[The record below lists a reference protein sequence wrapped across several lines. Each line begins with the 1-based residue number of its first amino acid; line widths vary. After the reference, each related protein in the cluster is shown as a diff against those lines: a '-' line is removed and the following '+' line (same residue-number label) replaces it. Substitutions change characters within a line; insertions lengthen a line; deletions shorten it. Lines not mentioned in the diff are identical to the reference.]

1 MKIAENIKSPTLEN
15 LTEKPS
21 EQTVE
26 DPLAGSKLKGLDT
39 LFPLGLGGI
48 HSTPQN
54 PGMAADC
61 RISIAKSPVL
71 LELNL

>member
-26 DPLAGSKLKGLDT
+26 DPL
-39 LFPLGLGGI
+39 
-48 HSTPQN
+48 
-54 PGMAADC
+54 
-61 RISIAKSPVL
+61 L
-71 LELNL
+71 LVQS